1 MYFPFIVEAD
11 NHLAIVESKTT
22 DLFAFGSK
30 YKCYWLDNHS
40 SIDLDWNDMKPV
52 IQRKVDQEGNITRF
66 ILAERWLERRGMSD
80 MSMALRAS
88 IDFSSY
94 QFRPFIKFFNDAK
107 KRVLIADETGLGKT
121 IEAGI
126 ILVESLAAIGQESCI
141 VIMCPKSVQL
151 KWYHELKTKFGV
163 RASISDFK
171 DFKQD
176 IVPDGIHIISQDA
189 SPTQD
194 SLQIPTDCIDLL
206 IIDEIHNY
214 IGRTANQKRRGRA
227 LSLSRSS
234 KGVVGLSATP
244 IQIEANDLRLILE
257 LIAPGEHSEQVWL
270 EQQQIQVAVNRV
282 IKAQTEGN
290 PAATRDV
297 IVLEN
302 HWPTDID
309 FSPNEL
315 LSPLSREDW
324 SNIELEIRSIG
335 PIGRRMTRA
344 RARDPDVKGANG
356 KSLYRERI
364 VTNHII
370 SKGIYS
376 TLISDIDYFIQEK
389 MYFNHRRQLA
399 SCPSAALNILEKFD
413 QDDNQI
419 FNLINRIDN
428 TMPNT
433 GPKQQ
438 ELFRL
443 LSELSTRDEVSKTVI
458 FTKWHTTFFHLKE
471 QIKFTTF
478 SVNPT
483 VEKKEQNGV
492 IERFA
497 NHEGYAVL
505 LVTDAMSEG
514 IDLDMANT
522 IINIDLPFN
531 PAKLQQRI
539 GRLDRYTQESPF
551 IEIHN
556 IILEGSIEESQLN
569 ILQDRLDV
577 FEQVIGGYESI
588 INSDDDDGDIMT
600 DEEIIELRQN
610 YDLLKLAE
618 SNIVMNIIDSS
629 LDGIISEQQRKLH
642 PIHSRHHLIIKSALE
657 NLGAEVRWNNDD
669 GELLVKMSNNQR
681 QMLLSSKN
689 FIPWGDGRVRL
700 AFENVDDDGYIK
712 LLMRGRN
719 STMGPLNP
727 FVIACENLLFNIAGF
742 FEEPPENNPILL
754 TGSNSERW
762 IKISDNQR
770 VKISASDVLSLIS
783 EGRLD
788 NQIRWYISDSDI
800 ICVGAD

>member
-1 MYFPFIVEAD
+1 MDF
-11 NHLAIVESKTT
+11 
-22 DLFAFGSK
+22 DL
-30 YKCYWLDNHS
+30 
-40 SIDLDWNDMKPV
+40 NDVKPV
-52 IQRKVDQEGNITRF
+52 IQRKADLDGNMTRF
-66 ILAERWLERRGMSD
+66 ILAERWLERSGMSD

-94 QFRPFIKFFNDAK
+94 QFRPFIKFFSDAK

-126 ILVESLAAIGQESCI
+126 ILVESLAAKGQESCI

-163 RASISDFK
+163 RAFISDFK
-171 DFKQD
+171 DFKQH

-290 PAATRDV
+290 PAAARDV

-302 HWPTDID
+302 HWPKNID

-324 SNIELEIRSIG
+324 SNIELDIRSIG

-376 TLISDIDYFIQEK
+376 TLISDIDHFIQEK

-539 GRLDRYTQESPF
+539 GRLDRYTQESSF

-556 IILEGSIEESQLN
+556 LILEGSIEESQLN

-588 INSDDDDGDIMT
+588 INSVDDDDDIMT

-629 LDGIISEQQRKLH
+629 LDGIISEKQRKLH

-657 NLGAEVRWNNDD
+657 HLGAEVRWNNDG

-727 FVIACENLLFNIAGF
+727 FVIACENLLFNIEGF

-770 VKISASDVLSLIS
+770 IKISASDVLTLIS

-788 NQIRWYISDSDI
+788 NQITWHVSGSNINCI
-800 ICVGAD
+800 GGI